1 MSHLQLSRA
10 RHPCYSHPLGCTSRP
25 EDHASQH
32 RTESMINKTLEA
44 DSSTKD
50 QDLSVEKQHE

>member
-1 MSHLQLSRA
+1 MRHIQLSRA
-10 RHPCYSHPLGCTSRP
+10 RHPCYSLPFGCTSRP

-32 RTESMINKTLEA
+32 RTGSMIIKTLEA

-50 QDLSVEKQHE
+50 QDLSVEKQA